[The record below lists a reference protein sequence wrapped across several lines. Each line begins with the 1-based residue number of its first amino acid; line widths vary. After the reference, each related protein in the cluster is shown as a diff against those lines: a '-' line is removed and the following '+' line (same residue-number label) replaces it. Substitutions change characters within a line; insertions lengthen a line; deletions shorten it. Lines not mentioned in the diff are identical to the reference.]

1 MRLLMFP
8 LVIKSQRNVAH
19 MHNHMPTMTR
29 LQEKF
34 TLARQSGNAVEGKKS
49 CYKSCSSLF
58 CGKKCRKS
66 GLPPLCA

>member
-34 TLARQSGNAVEGKKS
+34 TIARQSGNAVEGTEQEEEDLTPVIS
-49 CYKSCSSLF
+49 FISNHM
-58 CGKKCRKS
+58 
-66 GLPPLCA
+66 P